1 MNVSTLQMMI
11 LNMLLLYMR
20 LISEHSLESA
30 PYFPSMAMSNAWLE
44 VSKALN
50 ISENATHVG
59 SLWLCLRC
67 RIVLIVNVP
76 S

>member
-50 ISENATHVG
+50 ISENSTNVG
-59 SLWLCLRC
+59 ILWLCLRC
-67 RIVLIVNVP
+67 RSVLIVNVP